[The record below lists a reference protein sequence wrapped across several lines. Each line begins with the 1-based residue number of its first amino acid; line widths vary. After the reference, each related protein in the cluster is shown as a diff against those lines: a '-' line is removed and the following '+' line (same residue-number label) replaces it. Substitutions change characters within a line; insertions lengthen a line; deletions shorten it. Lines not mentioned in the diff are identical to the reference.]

1 MNVLSLG
8 VVMLATVTQWEAMF
22 DLTGEQPGWAAD
34 AGGNGGSGAGKR
46 DRLLRRGHLILILIH
61 DLCYLRIRHMR
72 LTATPTIQEA
82 VLI

>member
-34 AGGNGGSGAGKR
+34 GGGSGAEN
-46 DRLLRRGHLILILIH
+46 
-61 DLCYLRIRHMR
+61 
-72 LTATPTIQEA
+72 ATDFCAGVI
-82 VLI
+82 

>member
-34 AGGNGGSGAGKR
+34 AGGNGGGGAEN
-46 DRLLRRGHLILILIH
+46 
-61 DLCYLRIRHMR
+61 
-72 LTATPTIQEA
+72 ATDFCAGVI
-82 VLI
+82 

>member
-34 AGGNGGSGAGKR
+34 AGGNGGSGAEN
-46 DRLLRRGHLILILIH
+46 
-61 DLCYLRIRHMR
+61 
-72 LTATPTIQEA
+72 ATDFCAGVI
-82 VLI
+82 